1 MQKFCAWMHGSVWA
15 GACAAQWPDLKK
27 VVVIAAPHTS
37 AWDVVIGLLVIQAS
51 GLQVTFMGKQEAF
64 KWPLGPILRRYG
76 GMPVNRKAPGG
87 VIEQV
92 VEKINASERMWFA
105 LAPEGTRKAVKEWKT
120 GFWKIAKQ
128 ADVPVCCAYF
138 HFPEK
143 VIGVGE
149 VFELSDDMDADI
161 AKIRA
166 WYKPLSGQGPRRLG
180 LSRQIKVPVK
190 GFWHFTEP
198 ALTAMV

>member
-1 MQKFCAWMHGSVWA
+1 MPNILPLPPSAARMKPSPKMQKLCAWIMARLGWSMHG
-15 GACAAQWPDLKK
+15 QWPDLKK

-64 KWPLGPILRRYG
+64 KWPLGAILRRYG

-87 VIEQV
+87 VIAQV
-92 VEKINASERMWFA
+92 VEKFNASERMWFA
-105 LAPEGTRKAVKEWKT
+105 LAPEGTRREVKEWKT

-138 HFPEK
+138 HFPDK

-149 VFELSDDMDADI
+149 VFELTDDMDADI
-161 AKIRA
+161 ARIRA
-166 WYKPLSGQGPRRLG
+166 WYKPFQGKKRG
-180 LSRQIKVPVK
+180 
-190 GFWHFTEP
+190 
-198 ALTAMV
+198 A